1 MTRTYIA
8 KQSRNTAATRICTG
22 FIGCLTVLAVV
33 GSVAHVNAAP
43 IIVDSHGFEQPFFTT
58 TAGGTGSIE
67 GQTPAT
73 FNGTWLRDK
82 GVGSSSAIVQTAVV
96 APGGGTQAVKVT
108 KAANEQEASWAVP
121 VSGYPASGFVC
132 IDWDM
137 RVDGPA
143 GDPNSQFGPFMG
155 VKSYDDD
162 TNKLGVLGTWGV
174 DATTGE
180 VLIQDA
186 GTGFLDAPGPTVAFG
201 AWNHYGME
209 LNFNTHSYRVM
220 LNNVQIGP
228 SIGFVDQNNIP
239 GGLNEFTDADI
250 ATFIAAAGS
259 LGAATGVGYFDNFKV
274 EDGPCTVPE
283 PSTLALAGFG
293 VFGLWLGRRRGPR

>member
-1 MTRTYIA
+1 MIRKKFATKAARLSGLFGCITALAAFAIA
-8 KQSRNTAATRICTG
+8 THASA
-22 FIGCLTVLAVV
+22 
-33 GSVAHVNAAP
+33 SP
-43 IIVDSHGFEQPFFTT
+43 IIVDSHGFELPAFTT

-82 GVGSSSAIVQTAVV
+82 GAGTSSAIVQTAVV

-108 KAANEQEASWAVP
+108 KAANEVEASWAVP
-121 VSGYPASGFVC
+121 VSGYPASGYVC

-137 RVDGPA
+137 RVEGPA
-143 GDPNSQFGPFMG
+143 GDVNTQFGPFMG
-155 VKSYDDD
+155 VRAYDDD
-162 TNKLGVLGTWGV
+162 ANKLGVLGTWGV

-209 LNFNTHSYRVM
+209 LNFNTHSYRVL
-220 LNNVQIGP
+220 LNNAQVGP
-228 SIGFVDQNNIP
+228 SIGFVDQNNVV

-250 ATFIAAAGS
+250 ATFIAAAGNA
-259 LGAATGVGYFDNFKV
+259 GAATGVGYFDNFTV
-274 EDGPCTVPE
+274 EDGPCQVPE
-283 PSTLALAGFG
+283 PSTLALAAI
-293 VFGLWLGRRRGPR
+293 GLCGMWAGCRRRNG